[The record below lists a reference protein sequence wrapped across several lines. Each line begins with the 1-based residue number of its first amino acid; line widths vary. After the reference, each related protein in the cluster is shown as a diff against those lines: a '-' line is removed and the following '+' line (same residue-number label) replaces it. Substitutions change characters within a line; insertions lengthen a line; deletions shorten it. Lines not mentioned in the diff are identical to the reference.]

1 MISDMSFYEKL
12 GFEKT
17 QHYAFYRRPGTRGND
32 EALRIGTERLCL
44 RAIRPEDEDSLIALL
59 TDGEVGKTYMVPDL
73 PDEET
78 KSEFFRRLQER
89 SGRPENLLFAVAKEE
104 RLIGLIHKVAKEGDR
119 IELGYAI
126 LPAEKNRGY
135 ASEALQA
142 MIGALFAKG
151 FRVVEAGAFAENAA
165 SQRVMEKCGMKRLE
179 KTETVSYRGQ
189 DHLCVYYG
197 IKNERP

>member
-1 MISDMSFYEKL
+1 MSDIDR
-12 GFEKT
+12 GR
-17 QHYAFYRRPGTRGND
+17 AARRPDGHKRFAEKWRGRGD
-32 EALRIGTERLCL
+32 EKSDTQSFWIE
-44 RAIRPEDEDSLIALL
+44 LL
-59 TDGEVGKTYMVPDL
+59 TDVEVGKTYMVPDL
-73 PDEET
+73 PDKET

-104 RLIGLIHKVAKEGDR
+104 RLIGLIHKVAEEGDR

-189 DHLCVYYG
+189 DHLCVYCG
-197 IKNERP
+197 IENERLKGRETET